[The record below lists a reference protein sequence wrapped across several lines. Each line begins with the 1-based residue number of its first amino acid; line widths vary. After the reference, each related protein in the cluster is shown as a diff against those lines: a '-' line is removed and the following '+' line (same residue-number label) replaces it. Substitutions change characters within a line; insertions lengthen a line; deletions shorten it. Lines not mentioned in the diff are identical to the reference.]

1 LQNDLGRHA
10 DAARSLDRYAELSP
24 LMEEEVVKWLAAR
37 RADTAYLLGDFPAA
51 ATHAREVREDF
62 YTRFASRLAES
73 RGGEVVN
80 SEVAPSNAVSAPE
93 VSSPATPPPRHPAPF
108 PPRLVP
114 PVSLE
119 FARTPPTVY
128 DLLARFWKPPL
139 PNPGPDA
146 TPPADALPDAAER
159 LRVEQAGWRAV
170 EFTLTPEAAFELI
183 ARGVPFL
190 VTLVEAGFAQPRL
203 AIGADR
209 LKNTVSLAD
218 RLDRP

>member
-73 RGGEVVN
+73 PGGEVVDR
-80 SEVAPSNAVSAPE
+80 EVAPSNDVSAPE
-93 VSSPATPPPRHPAPF
+93 VSSPVNPPPRHPATLPH
-108 PPRLVP
+108 RLVL

-119 FARTPPTVY
+119 VDRPPPTVD
-128 DLLARFWKPPL
+128 DLL
-139 PNPGPDA
+139 
-146 TPPADALPDAAER
+146 
-159 LRVEQAGWRAV
+159 
-170 EFTLTPEAAFELI
+170 
-183 ARGVPFL
+183 
-190 VTLVEAGFAQPRL
+190 
-203 AIGADR
+203 
-209 LKNTVSLAD
+209 
-218 RLDRP
+218 